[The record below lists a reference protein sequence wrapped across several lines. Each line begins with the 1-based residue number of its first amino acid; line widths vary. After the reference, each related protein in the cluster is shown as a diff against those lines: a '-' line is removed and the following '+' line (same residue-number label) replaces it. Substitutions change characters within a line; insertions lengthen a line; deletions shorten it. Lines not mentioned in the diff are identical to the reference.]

1 MTYKLALFYCFALAL
16 SPLGT
21 PAAAQA
27 QTDFFKGKT
36 VTLTVGGAAGGGY
49 DLYGRLLARH
59 IGRHLPGS
67 PAVVVTNVRGAQ
79 SIIAANFMANTA
91 PKDGTAIAI
100 CVQNIGEEQLV
111 GADGVR
117 YDAAQFG
124 WVGRISPNV
133 EIGYVWHSVPV
144 KTVDDLKQRE
154 TIFASYGASAI
165 LYPNLL
171 NETLGTR
178 IKLVHGYSSS
188 AAAHLAL
195 ERGEAEGTTGSLSVL
210 AATAPDWIRDGTI
223 KVFLQYQLERHRE
236 LPDVPA
242 VMELVRAPQDRDM
255 FSFFLASAAI
265 GRSVFAPPGLPP
277 ERLEMLR
284 TAFDHTVKDP
294 GFIAEVRQSKVELG
308 PLPGSELQALVARQV
323 SVSPALRT
331 RILALRLRQ

>member
-16 SPLGT
+16 SPVGA

-36 VTLTVGGAAGGGY
+36 VTLTVGGAPGGGY

-59 IGRHLPGS
+59 IGRHLPGN
-67 PAVVVTNVRGAQ
+67 PGVVVTNVRGAQ

-111 GADGVR
+111 GTEGVR

-165 LYPNLL
+165 LYPTLL

-210 AATAPDWIRDGTI
+210 AATAADWVRDGKI
-223 KVFLQYQLERHRE
+223 KVLLQYQLERHPE

-242 VMELVRAPQDRDM
+242 VMELVRAPEDRDL

-265 GRSVFAPPGLPP
+265 GRSVFAPPGLSPA
-277 ERLEMLR
+277 RLEMLR
-284 TAFDHTVKDP
+284 TAFDQTMKDP
-294 GFIAEVRQSKVELG
+294 AFIAEVRQSKVELA
-308 PLPGSELQALVARQV
+308 PLAGSELQALVARQI
-323 SVSPALRT
+323 SVSPALRA